1 MFKDSWQFQFRTLM
15 TALRASRSGS
25 PRCVGASGRLIIWRP
40 FKPMLFKLCGL
51 RQSWQ
56 MFLTARAQIADPL
69 RRHSF
74 TCGNLSSR
82 PSYFRLLQWRLID
95 PYRLA
100 PRVAAPLVHP
110 LIRVWLQGAR
120 IFWVSLY
127 GVWNAHWSFKQVF
140 LRIRVLCS
148 GGIIVNW

>member
-1 MFKDSWQFQFRTLM
+1 M

-25 PRCVGASGRLIIWRP
+25 PRYVGASGRLIIWRP
-40 FKPMLFKLCGL
+40 FKPMLFKLCRPTTKL
-51 RQSWQ
+51 AN
-56 MFLTARAQIADPL
+56 FLTARAQIADPV

-82 PSYFRLLQWRLID
+82 SSYFRLLQWRLSD

-100 PRVAAPLVHP
+100 PRVTAPLAHP
-110 LIRVWLQGAR
+110 LIRVRLQGAR
-120 IFWVSLY
+120 ICWVGLY
-127 GVWNAHWSFKQVF
+127 GVWNTHRSFKQVF

-148 GGIIVNW
+148 GEIIVNWQSLSKFL